1 MEYSA
6 DAPPGPYK
14 VQPETQGRVLWFTG
28 APGLGKSTSA
38 QILARNHGYVY
49 YEADCFGRMKNPY
62 IPLDDENPSMAQI
75 HQKTLRGPGAEERR
89 SLLKR
94 RRQAM
99 NDLMSGGEYDKA
111 VLREFHR
118 ELALD
123 IAREKKRIGGD
134 FAVASFLLTRDVR
147 EAVREVLGTELT
159 IVSLAMPKEDK
170 MARLRERH
178 EGDTSSVDIMELVE
192 SLMEPVKEEEPGS
205 LLVEISGSM
214 TREQVVNTV
223 RRSLLERAESL

>member
-1 MEYSA
+1 
-6 DAPPGPYK
+6 
-14 VQPETQGRVLWFTG
+14 
-28 APGLGKSTSA
+28 
-38 QILARNHGYVY
+38 
-49 YEADCFGRMKNPY
+49 
-62 IPLDDENPSMAQI
+62 
-75 HQKTLRGPGAEERR
+75 
-89 SLLKR
+89 
-94 RRQAM
+94 M

-205 LLVEISGSM
+205 LLVEITGSM

-223 RRSLLERAESL
+223 RRSLQERAESL